1 MYFASIICKIVLP
14 KKSEGDFL
22 IIRLYFGRWGRMG
35 RFRTVVKLPR
45 LLRTLGDLGDKGAS
59 VWPPPVGTC
68 AAIDT
73 GDELGGKAINFC
85 SNDVGL
91 SSTVDESSWS
101 KQSV

>member
-1 MYFASIICKIVLP
+1 MSYHNFWNVLP
-14 KKSEGDFL
+14 KKSDVDFL
-22 IIRLYFGRWGRMG
+22 MMILYLGRWGSIG
-35 RFRTVVKLPR
+35 IFSTVVKLPR

-59 VWPPPVGTC
+59 VRGGTF